1 MMILIAGVKRQDG
14 GPATFGHYKV
24 GCGGRLPITD
34 QRSESMET
42 VQRPSYARAIAILGW
57 LILSLIS
64 AQAWG
69 QSMREVLGVGDTVRI
84 SAFRYPD
91 LTTEAR
97 VSEEG
102 KVNVP
107 LVGEVL
113 LAGLTPDQAAKYI
126 AKLMREGKYIVNPQI
141 DVAVLEPRSRQVS
154 VLGFVTR
161 PGRYV
166 LDGTAA
172 RLTDVLAMAGGL
184 VPAASDKAV
193 VTRNGGSKSQTFN
206 VDLASIIQHGDV
218 SKDIEVR
225 SGDSVFVPKAPV
237 VYVYGEV
244 TRGGAYRLESGMTVM
259 QAISLAGGITPRG
272 SESRM
277 RLRRLGE
284 NGKWKETNAKPL
296 DPVAADDVIYVRESF
311 F

>member
-1 MMILIAGVKRQDG
+1 
-14 GPATFGHYKV
+14 
-24 GCGGRLPITD
+24 
-34 QRSESMET
+34 MET
-42 VQRPSYARAIAILGW
+42 AQRLTYARAMAILGCW
-57 LILSLIS
+57 ILLLVS
-64 AQAWG
+64 AQASA

-97 VSEEG
+97 ISEEG
-102 KVNVP
+102 KVNVA
-107 LVGEVL
+107 LVGEVT
-113 LAGLTPDQAAKYI
+113 LAGMTPDQAAKYI
-126 AKLMREGKYIVNPQI
+126 AQLMKERKYLVNPQI

-184 VPAASDKAV
+184 VAAASDKAV
-193 VTRNGGSKSQTFN
+193 VTRNRGRESETLN
-206 VDLASIIQHGDV
+206 IDLASIIQQGDV

-272 SESRM
+272 SER
-277 RLRRLGE
+277 RVKLRRLGAD
-284 NGKWKETNAKPL
+284 GKWKETNAKPL
-296 DPVAADDVIYVRESF
+296 DPVAADDVVYVRESLF
-311 F
+311 